1 MSQASS
7 KGKLRKELGFFSVFA
22 LSTGATLSAG
32 FFLLPAIAA
41 QEAGAAINIAY
52 LIAAIPLIPATF
64 SIVELATAMPRAGGA
79 YYFLDRSL
87 GPMMG
92 TIGGIG
98 TWFALVLKTAFAL
111 VGMGA
116 YLTLF
121 FPQLPMT
128 ALAVAFALL
137 FGVINLLGAK
147 GAGKFQLALVFGLLA
162 LLAWMFTG
170 YTQVDWNH
178 FDSFLDSG
186 WKGIFQSAGLVYISY
201 VGVTKVASVSE
212 EVKDPVKTLPR
223 AVFAS
228 LLVTVVVYFLGTTLM
243 VGALGVEG
251 LTAQVDPVTGEP
263 NKLYYAPVAATAN
276 VLFGTPGM
284 IALTVAAVLAF
295 SSVANA
301 GILSA
306 SRYPLA
312 MSRDDL
318 LPKQFQKLSPGGIPR
333 LGVLLTVGLI
343 LVLLVFFPAK
353 GIAKLASAFQLLMF
367 ALLCVA
373 VIAMRESKLDS
384 YDPSFRSPLY
394 PWMQIA
400 GIISA
405 LMLFSEMGW
414 MSILFS
420 LGMVAGAVVWFFRYA
435 QHRVNRLGAIY
446 HAFEQLGQYRH
457 EPLDA
462 ELRGIM
468 AEKGLREED
477 PFDDVVARSCVID
490 LPTGAGIDEAAR
502 RAAEICALHV
512 PDSAEHIR
520 EGFQRSVKLGALTI
534 GNGGALPHLRV
545 PHLERPEMVLVRC
558 KDGIQIDHLD
568 DFGEQHAPEQPVR
581 AIFFLVSSEENPGQ
595 HLRILAHIAGQ
606 LENEEFMPQWSDAA
620 DEQEI
625 KEALLRNERYVSI
638 VVREDTATSE
648 FAGRL
653 IRELTLP
660 ESVLIA
666 IIRRGERSIVPRGST
681 LIQNGDR
688 LTIIGEPGVIASLF
702 RKYHD

>member
-1 MSQASS
+1 MAQTPNT
-7 KGKLRKELGFFSVFA
+7 GKLRKELGFFSVFS

-87 GPMMG
+87 GPLMG

-98 TWFALVLKTAFAL
+98 TWIALVLKTAFAL

-128 ALAVAFALL
+128 VLAVAFALL
-137 FGVINLLGAK
+137 FGIINLLGAK
-147 GAGKFQLALVFGLLA
+147 GAGKFQLALVFGLL
-162 LLAWMFTG
+162 LLLVWLFTG
-170 YTQVDWNH
+170 YHQVQWSHVDG
-178 FDSFLDSG
+178 FFGSG
-186 WKGIFQSAGLVYISY
+186 GEGIVESAGLVYISY

-212 EVKDPVKTLPR
+212 EVKNPVKTLPR

-228 LLVTVVVYFLGTTLM
+228 LIVTVVVYFLGTTLM
-243 VGALGVEG
+243 VGALGVPA
-251 LTAQVDPVTGEP
+251 LTDKESAM
-263 NKLYYAPVAATAN
+263 YYAPVAATADA
-276 VLFGTPGM
+276 LFGLPGK

-318 LPKQFQKLSPGGIPR
+318 LPPQFQRLSEGGIPR

-343 LVLLVFFPAK
+343 LILLIFFPAK
-353 GIAKLASAFQLLMF
+353 EIAKLASAFQLLMF
-367 ALLCVA
+367 ALLCLA
-373 VIAMRESKLDS
+373 VIAMRESKLAS

-405 LMLFSEMGW
+405 LLLFSEMGW
-414 MSILFS
+414 LSILFS
-420 LGMVAGAVVWFFRYA
+420 LIIIFTAVMWFLRYA
-435 QHRVNRLGAIY
+435 RKRVQRMGAIY
-446 HAFEQLGQYRH
+446 HAFEHLGQYRH

-468 AEKGLREED
+468 TEKGLREED

-490 LPTGAGIDEAAR
+490 LPNGAGIDEAAR

-520 EGFQRSVKLGALTI
+520 EGFQRSVTLGALTI

-545 PHLERPEMVLVRC
+545 PHLDRPEMVLVRC
-558 KDGIQIDHLD
+558 NSGIQIDHLD

-581 AIFFLVSSEENPGQ
+581 AIFFLVSSEENTGQ

-606 LENEEFMPQWSDAA
+606 LESEEFMAQWTGAGND
-620 DEQEI
+620 QEI

-638 VVREDTATSE
+638 VVRDDSPTAE
-648 FAGRL
+648 FSGRV
-653 IRELTLP
+653 IRELHMP
-660 ESVLIA
+660 DGVLIA

-681 LIQNGDR
+681 VIESGDR
-688 LTIIGEPGVIASLF
+688 LTIIGEPSVIADLF
-702 RKYHD
+702 EKYHV